1 MAEERSEHRRS
12 HGGELHDASD
22 DDFRQ
27 RIDVPSG
34 GDEHGRYGDKY
45 GSDTDRE
52 PSAGSADD
60 HHATSESDGD
70 GGTDGD
76 VHGGG
81 SRNGSAELSVA
92 EERSEYRRS
101 HGSELHDTGDDD
113 FRQRID
119 VRCGG
124 RERGGHGD
132 EQCGDADGER
142 SARTANDH
150 DSADGPDSHSG
161 TGSDVHSGGGGNS
174 ATELSVAEER
184 SKHRRSDVGELHDT
198 GNHDFR

>member
-1 MAEERSEHRRS
+1 
-12 HGGELHDASD
+12 
-22 DDFRQ
+22 
-27 RIDVPSG
+27 
-34 GDEHGRYGDKY
+34 
-45 GSDTDRE
+45 
-52 PSAGSADD
+52 
-60 HHATSESDGD
+60 HATGESAGD

-76 VHGGG
+76 VRGGG

-161 TGSDVHSGGGGNS
+161 SDSDIHGGGGRNR
-174 ATELSVAEER
+174 ATQLPVAEER
-184 SKHRRSDVGELHDT
+184 SEHRRSHGGELHHAGDNN
-198 GNHDFR
+198 GG